1 MFFWKGKGQIPF
13 FKVHHHSTE
22 KPKALVGFKPRTEPE
37 LGTGDSH
44 STSTPLQPYDRS
56 VRKFTRSELAVT
68 HTHTHIITNIKT
80 VTGCRD
86 SRSAKKQGNKVGMT
100 A

>member
-13 FKVHHHSTE
+13 VFKAHYPSTE

-44 STSTPLQPYDRS
+44 STSTPLPPDVIFTPIGHLLGDNSVIDRL
-56 VRKFTRSELAVT
+56 RKKGYTVE
-68 HTHTHIITNIKT
+68 HIPASKSIE
-80 VTGCRD
+80 G
-86 SRSAKKQGNKVGMT
+86 
-100 A
+100 